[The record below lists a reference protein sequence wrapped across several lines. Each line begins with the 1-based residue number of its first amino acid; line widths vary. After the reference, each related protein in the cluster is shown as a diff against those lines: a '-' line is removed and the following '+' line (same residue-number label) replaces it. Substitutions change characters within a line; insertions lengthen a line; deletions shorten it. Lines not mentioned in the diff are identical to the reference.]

1 MDPKR
6 VLSGAAFLIL
16 ILAIF
21 AVIYMTLKKLY
32 NPFNTGILI
41 IDKPVE
47 ITHDMVSCVDS
58 LPDGSDHTY
67 SFWMFVSHWS
77 KTPGRPKIV
86 FKHKFTNY
94 TLNVSVGENDA
105 DLEVFLTDSNGLKVS
120 RKSHMSYYSENDN
133 EYYRLARE
141 LDNDNTHVLQNLPIQ
156 SWNHITLSVYDKTI
170 DLYLNGKLAR
180 TFVLADELQ
189 MTLDQMIQVGSVG
202 DEITY
207 SGFLSKFRY
216 YPRLV
221 SPHEIYKIYLDGPA
235 SESQLSYER
244 DAKKLNLN
252 LSLQSGGPTC
262 ATAH

>member
-1 MDPKR
+1 MEPKR
-6 VLSGAAFLIL
+6 VLSGVAFLIL

-47 ITHDMVSCVDS
+47 ITSDMVPCVDTM
-58 LPDGSDHTY
+58 PDGSDHTY

-86 FKHKFTNY
+86 FKHKYSNY
-94 TLNVSVGENDA
+94 TLNVAVGENDA
-105 DLEVFLTDSNGLKVS
+105 DLEVFLTDKNGLKVS
-120 RKSHMSYYSENDN
+120 RKSHMSYYSKNDSQ
-133 EYYRLARE
+133 YYRLARE
-141 LDNDNTHVLQNLPIQ
+141 LDNDNTHVLQNLPLQ
-156 SWNHITLSVYDKTI
+156 SWNQITMSVYDKTL

-189 MTLDQMIQVGSVG
+189 MSDDALIQVGSVG
-202 DEITY
+202 DEITFN
-207 SGFLSKFRY
+207 GFVSKFRY

-221 SPHEIYKIYLDGPA
+221 TPQEIYKIYLAGPA
-235 SESQLSYER
+235 TESELSYER
-244 DAKKLNLN
+244 DAQKLNLN
-252 LSLQSGGPTC
+252 LSLGNNGPAC
-262 ATAH
+262 ATAE